1 MTSIT
6 HQTSGELRPL
16 LRRHGVAMLLAGA
29 ALAFL
34 LPFGTVSCDGEVV
47 HFTGVELATRHVP
60 ADPDASSTTGEGLN
74 DEVEAEGGTFALM
87 ALVFV
92 AFGVGSVVGRGLGG
106 GFAAAAL
113 LSLVLLLLSA
123 AVSFA
128 DVSIQLGYWLA
139 LGCVV
144 AATILR
150 GRSRLRA
157 RRTRKRDGVIVPR
170 PSFGGWIQR
179 HAPSWAL
186 GAGAVAVIVVLEAA
200 TTRGS

>member
-1 MTSIT
+1 MTTVT
-6 HQTSGELRPL
+6 HQTSDELRPL
-16 LRRHGVAMLLAGA
+16 LRRHGIAMILAGA

-47 HFTGVELATRHVP
+47 HFTGVELATRHVAP
-60 ADPDASSTTGEGLN
+60 DPDASSSRSERLN
-74 DEVEAEGGTFALM
+74 EEVESEAGTFALM

-92 AFGVGSVVGRGLGG
+92 AFGAGSVTWRGLGG
-106 GFAAAAL
+106 GFAVAAL
-113 LSLVLLLLSA
+113 VSLVLLLLSA

-128 DVSIQLGYWLA
+128 DVSILLGFWLA

-150 GRSRLRA
+150 ARA
-157 RRTRKRDGVIVPR
+157 RWSARRRRKQDGVIVPR
-170 PSFGGWIQR
+170 PLFGDWLRR

-186 GAGAVAVIVVLEAA
+186 GAGGVAVIVVLEAA